1 MQTGFWIKTALR
13 FLFRSRRSTLALGL
27 MIFFAVGTLVFI
39 ASIAVGVNDSMI
51 RNSTGLYS
59 GHITGFNLPKSLT
72 KKSLSVD
79 GVSAVLQRFQVRGLL
94 DNSGKTDSLALIAV
108 DPDQELENTY
118 LWKKI
123 IKGNYIANNKS
134 EILISHSTANILEI
148 NLGEKINFKYGSSN
162 VGFIV
167 AGIYKTGID
176 SLDRGIA
183 FCPSSTLSNQA
194 GNWDCAVF
202 LDPSANM
209 EAIMEQYTQLGFDNF
224 YLKTWEDLMP
234 DLKQL
239 IELNRIS
246 MVFVLVLVLGVVS
259 FGIACAFSIF
269 IINNIREYGIMK
281 AMGVTPGETAGLI
294 FFEVI
299 SMNLLASFTGSVA
312 GLLAVFIASK
322 TGIDLSTF
330 TSHNQYFVVSG
341 LIIPR
346 ITPFSLFLPSLLA
359 VVFSILAAIWPV
371 LIVIRR
377 RTSDIL
383 RSI

>member
-1 MQTGFWIKTALR
+1 MKTGFWIKTALR

-59 GHITGFNLPKSLT
+59 GQITGYNLPKTLT
-72 KKSLSVD
+72 TKSLFVD
-79 GVSAVLQRFQVRGLL
+79 GVSAVLQRFQVRGFL
-94 DNSGKTDSLALIAV
+94 DNHGKSEHLTLIAV
-108 DPDQELENTY
+108 NPEQELKKTF

-123 IKGNYIANNKS
+123 IKGSYIVKNKS
-134 EILISHSTANILEI
+134 EILISHATAKSLDL
-148 NLGEKINFKYGSSN
+148 NLGEKIIFKYGSST

-176 SLDRGIA
+176 SLDRGLA
-183 FCPSSTLSNQA
+183 FCPASALSNQT
-194 GNWDCAVF
+194 GNWECAVF
-202 LDPSANM
+202 LDPDADM
-209 EAIMEQYTQLGFDNF
+209 KAIMKLYTQMGSGNL
-224 YLKTWEDLMP
+224 YLKTWKDLMP
-234 DLKQL
+234 DLRQL

-281 AMGVTPGETAGLI
+281 AMGVTPGETAMLI
-294 FFEVI
+294 FSEVI
-299 SMNLLASFTGSVA
+299 FMNLLASFAGSVA
-312 GLLAVFIASK
+312 GLLVVFIVSK

-346 ITPFSLFLPSLLA
+346 LTPFSLCLPSVLA
-359 VVFSILAAIWPV
+359 TVFSMIAAIWPV
-371 LIVIRR
+371 LIVVRR

>member
-1 MQTGFWIKTALR
+1 MKTSFWIKTALR

-51 RNSTGLYS
+51 LNSTGLYS
-59 GHITGFNLPKSLT
+59 GHITGYNLPKNLT
-72 KKSLSVD
+72 RKSLFVD
-79 GVSAVLQRFQVRGLL
+79 GVSAVLQRFQVRGFL
-94 DNSGKTDSLALIAV
+94 DNHGKSEHLTLIAV
-108 DPDQELENTY
+108 NPEQELKNTY

-123 IKGNYIANNKS
+123 IKGNYIANNKP
-134 EILISHSTANILEI
+134 EILISHATAKSLDIK
-148 NLGEKINFKYGSSN
+148 LGEKIIFKYGSSTIE
-162 VGFIV
+162 FIV

-183 FCPSSTLSNQA
+183 FCPASTLSNQT

-202 LDPSANM
+202 LNPNADM
-209 EAIMEQYTQLGFDNF
+209 GAIMKQYTQMGLGNLN
-224 YLKTWEDLMP
+224 LKTWEDLMP

-239 IELNRIS
+239 IELNRVS

-259 FGIACAFSIF
+259 FAIACAFSIF

-294 FFEVI
+294 FFEVT

-312 GLLAVFIASK
+312 GLLAVFFASK

-346 ITPFSLFLPSLLA
+346 ATPFSLFLPSLLA
-359 VVFSILAAIWPV
+359 VIFSILAAIWPV